1 MHGVA
6 AFDQQ
11 HLLTF
16 HETPLYDNGLQIIGS
31 SCWDDIS
38 FPQFPD
44 LNRHFAQ

>member
-1 MHGVA
+1 MHGVPA
-6 AFDQQ
+6 IDQQ

-31 SCWDDIS
+31 SCFS